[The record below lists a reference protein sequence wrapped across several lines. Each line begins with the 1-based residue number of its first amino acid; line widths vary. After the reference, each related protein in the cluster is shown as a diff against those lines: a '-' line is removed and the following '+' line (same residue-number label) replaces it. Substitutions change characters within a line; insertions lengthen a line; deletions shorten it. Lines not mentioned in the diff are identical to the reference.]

1 MSRMKRAVVL
11 AALGLCV
18 LPGVAAAH
26 QGNPNYRSVLRAVTP
41 TVPGLKV
48 QVLGYDSQ
56 MQLVN
61 RSGRPVTIFGYQD
74 EPYARVLADGTVQV
88 NLRSPAYYL
97 NEDVAGDTP
106 VPASA
111 NPEAA
116 PQWHMVDRTGK
127 FVWHDHRMHWM
138 AKGLP
143 SQVHDK
149 SVKTKIFDYQIP
161 MSVGS
166 KPGRVAG
173 TLFWVGSPGGLP
185 VGAIVA
191 LVIAVVL
198 AVGLVVVVRSR
209 RRERPPKAAPAQEAW

>member
-1 MSRMKRAVVL
+1 MSRMKRAVAL

-41 TVPGLKV
+41 SVPGLKV
-48 QVLGYDSQ
+48 EVLGYDNQ
-56 MQLVN
+56 MQLVS

-88 NLRSPAYYL
+88 NRRSPAYYL
-97 NEDVAGDTP
+97 NQDVAGDTP

-111 NPEAA
+111 DPKAA
-116 PQWHMVDRTGK
+116 PHWQTVDKTGK

-149 SVKTKIFDYQIP
+149 SVKTKVFDYQIP
-161 MSVGS
+161 MTVGS

-173 TLFWVGSPGGLP
+173 TLFWVGSPGGVP
-185 VGAIVA
+185 TGAIVA
-191 LVIAVVL
+191 LVLVVVA
-198 AVGLVVVVRSR
+198 AVGLVLVVRSR
-209 RRERPPKAAPAQEAW
+209 RR

>member
-1 MSRMKRAVVL
+1 MSRMMRAVAL
-11 AALGLCV
+11 AAFGLCV

-41 TVPGLKV
+41 AVPGLQV
-48 QVLGYDSQ
+48 QVLGYDNQ

-74 EPYARVLADGTVQV
+74 EPYARVLGDGTVQV

-97 NEDVAGDTP
+97 DQDVAGTTP
-106 VPASA
+106 VPPSA
-111 NPEAA
+111 DPREA
-116 PQWHMVDRTGK
+116 PQWHTVDKTGR

-161 MSVGS
+161 MTVGA
-166 KPGRVAG
+166 KPGRVTG
-173 TLFWVGSPGGLP
+173 TLFWVGSPGGVP
-185 VGAIVA
+185 TGAIVA
-191 LVIAVVL
+191 LVVVVVL

-209 RRERPPKAAPAQEAW
+209 RRERSATAAPAQEAW

>member
-1 MSRMKRAVVL
+1 MSRMKRAVAL
-11 AALGLCV
+11 AACGLCV

-41 TVPGLKV
+41 AVSGLKV
-48 QVLGYDSQ
+48 QVLGYDNQ

-97 NEDVAGDTP
+97 NQDVEGTTP

-111 NPEAA
+111 DPKAA
-116 PQWHMVDRTGK
+116 PQWRTVAKTGR

-149 SVKTKIFDYQIP
+149 GVKTKVFDYQIP

-166 KPGRVAG
+166 QPGRVAG
-173 TLFWVGSPGGLP
+173 TLFWVGSPGGVP
-185 VGAIVA
+185 AGAIVA
-191 LVIAVVL
+191 LVVVLVL
-198 AVGLVVVVRSR
+198 AVGLVVLVRAR
-209 RRERPPKAAPAQEAW
+209 RRERPTTAAPAQEAW